1 MRRSVIYTAFVL
13 GWLIYTG
20 VSVVT
25 STDYTKAV
33 LNFVTNMLIVIIVLE
48 AVEGELDRRSI
59 CDRIPRAVKVSG
71 PLVYIF
77 LGVAMMLVMGTGVK
91 MIDSNVA
98 NDTVAILNFTKN
110 VVDIVAAL
118 VAANVMVRA
127 AKACD
132 VVITLVMLFMALA
145 FGLIAVVG
153 SLLIIDQLQT
163 TLSIDGLDIKPRL
176 RF

>member
-13 GWLIYTG
+13 GMLIYTG

-33 LNFVTNMLIVIIVLE
+33 LNFATNMLIVIIGLQ
-48 AVEGELDRRSI
+48 AVDWELDRRSI
-59 CDRIPRAVKVSG
+59 CDRIPRAVKVFG
-71 PLVYIF
+71 FLVIIF
-77 LGVAMMLVMGTGVK
+77 ILVVTMLVGVTGMR
-91 MIDSNVA
+91 MIDSNVT
-98 NDTVAILNFTKN
+98 DGTVAILNFTKN
-110 VVDIVAAL
+110 VVAVVVAL
-118 VAANVMVRA
+118 VAADVMTSA

-153 SLLIIDQLQT
+153 SLLTIDQL
-163 TLSIDGLDIKPRL
+163 
-176 RF
+176 